1 MEKQQTAVK
10 FLQPRCKISTPILSR
25 PEGGVVGRESSGNP
39 SKPSMSLPLNPETA
53 ASALE
58 RDGFVVIPNALSPHL
73 ADSLRAEVDACLE
86 QTLAGLAHG
95 SIPHNKA
102 VFGATAPPAQAVACR
117 WNLLLPLDGP
127 TLDAVRCV
135 VAVTRGIFE
144 LACGRDAVLCDLS
157 ALIADPGSIAQ
168 RLHFDTRW
176 SDAGS
181 DAGRDDFMENDEF
194 SADSNFVAGEEFV
207 EDGELDT
214 QLETSKQRADCRIAG
229 QKRLVTAFV
238 ALQDVTEAMGPTF
251 IAPGTANQA
260 SHNTLLAANGE
271 GEIVEV
277 LDSLMPGG
285 VHMTI
290 AGNLCTD
297 GFSRIPPWGRQYI

>member
-1 MEKQQTAVK
+1 M
-10 FLQPRCKISTPILSR
+10 
-25 PEGGVVGRESSGNP
+25 
-39 SKPSMSLPLNPETA
+39 
-53 ASALE
+53 
-58 RDGFVVIPNALSPHL
+58 
-73 ADSLRAEVDACLE
+73 
-86 QTLAGLAHG
+86 
-95 SIPHNKA
+95 
-102 VFGATAPPAQAVACR
+102 
-117 WNLLLPLDGP
+117 
-127 TLDAVRCV
+127 

-214 QLETSKQRADCRIAG
+214 QLETSKQCADCRIAG

-290 AGNLCTD
+290 AKGTCVLMD
-297 GFSRIPPWGRQYI
+297 SRAFHLGGANISAQRRVLLDFAFMNAKCVPSTYCECINAELSGKYRLDHF